1 MASTMGGRV
10 RSTEPPALEGVKVE
24 EGEEEE

>member
-1 MASTMGGRV
+1 MGGRV